1 MRDSI
6 TVMHQTVNLS
16 DIGSIPIPAV
26 SNAYYKKVFS
36 IIHIKETITNNQM
49 TYNYKVGEQG
59 YLLPYPIDTPLPK
72 ETTMVE
78 AEVPT
83 LIRSNGFKIPKET
96 SDLVKNYLYLVSR
109 NGAVIYRRKDNE
121 KDITEELV
129 SVAIFLGLTI
139 FTNDGG
145 GSINKNNG
153 GIMFVNEK
161 GAGGNKSWGT

>member
-1 MRDSI
+1 
-6 TVMHQTVNLS
+6 
-16 DIGSIPIPAV
+16 
-26 SNAYYKKVFS
+26 
-36 IIHIKETITNNQM
+36 
-49 TYNYKVGEQG
+49 
-59 YLLPYPIDTPLPK
+59 
-72 ETTMVE
+72 MVE

-139 FTNDGG
+139 FTNE
-145 GSINKNNG
+145 G

-161 GAGGNKSWGT
+161 GAGGNKSWGS

>member
-1 MRDSI
+1 MSDNSNGNSRKIFPPSI
-6 TVMHQTVNLS
+6 YM
-16 DIGSIPIPAV
+16 
-26 SNAYYKKVFS
+26 
-36 IIHIKETITNNQM
+36 
-49 TYNYKVGEQG
+49 
-59 YLLPYPIDTPLPK
+59 K

-109 NGAVIYRRKDNE
+109 NGAVIYRRKDKE
-121 KDITEELV
+121 ADITEELV

-145 GSINKNNG
+145 
-153 GIMFVNEK
+153 IMFVNEK
-161 GAGGNKSWGT
+161 GAGGNKSWGS

>member
-1 MRDSI
+1 MSDNSNGNSRKIFPPSI
-6 TVMHQTVNLS
+6 YM
-16 DIGSIPIPAV
+16 
-26 SNAYYKKVFS
+26 
-36 IIHIKETITNNQM
+36 
-49 TYNYKVGEQG
+49 
-59 YLLPYPIDTPLPK
+59 K

-109 NGAVIYRRKDNE
+109 NGAVIYRRKDKE
-121 KDITEELV
+121 VDITEELV
-129 SVAIFLGLTI
+129 NVGISLGLTI
-139 FTNDGG
+139 FTND
-145 GSINKNNG
+145 G

>member
-1 MRDSI
+1 MSDNSNGNSRKIFPPSI
-6 TVMHQTVNLS
+6 YM
-16 DIGSIPIPAV
+16 
-26 SNAYYKKVFS
+26 
-36 IIHIKETITNNQM
+36 
-49 TYNYKVGEQG
+49 
-59 YLLPYPIDTPLPK
+59 K

-109 NGAVIYRRKDNE
+109 NGAVIYRRKDKE
-121 KDITEELV
+121 ADITEELV

-145 GSINKNNG
+145 
-153 GIMFVNEK
+153 IMFVNEK

>member
-1 MRDSI
+1 
-6 TVMHQTVNLS
+6 
-16 DIGSIPIPAV
+16 
-26 SNAYYKKVFS
+26 
-36 IIHIKETITNNQM
+36 
-49 TYNYKVGEQG
+49 
-59 YLLPYPIDTPLPK
+59 
-72 ETTMVE
+72 MVE

-109 NGAVIYRRKDNE
+109 NGAVIYRRKDKE

-139 FTNDGG
+139 FINDGG